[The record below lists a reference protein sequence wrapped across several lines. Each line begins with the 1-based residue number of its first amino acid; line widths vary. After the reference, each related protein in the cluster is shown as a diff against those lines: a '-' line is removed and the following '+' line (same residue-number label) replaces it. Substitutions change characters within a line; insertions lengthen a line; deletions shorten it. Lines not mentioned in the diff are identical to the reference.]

1 MEELP
6 IKGAYLY
13 TPRLFRDD
21 RGTFMESFR
30 AAELSEATGHG
41 LRLSQTNTSVS
52 AKGVIRGVHYAD
64 VPPSQAK
71 YVTCVSGRI
80 LDVIV
85 DLRVGSPTFGEHVS
99 VILDSE
105 DFRSVYV
112 SEGLGHGFAALTD
125 ATVFYLCSEPYA
137 PARERGI
144 NPLDPALGI
153 DWQVSDPVLS
163 EKDVQAPSMKQA
175 LDEGLLPDFDA
186 CTAFY
191 ETLGRSSS

>member
-30 AAELSEATGHG
+30 GAEFAEATGHG
-41 LRLSQTNTSVS
+41 LRLSQANTSIS
-52 AKGVIRGVHYAD
+52 ARGVIRGIHYAD

-71 YVTCVSGRI
+71 YVTCLSGRI

-85 DLRVGSPTFGEHVS
+85 DLRVGSPTFGRHETV
-99 VILDSE
+99 VLDAES
-105 DFRSVYV
+105 FQSVYI

-125 ATVFYLCSEPYA
+125 HATVFYLCSEPYA

-144 NPLDPALGI
+144 NPLDPVLGI
-153 DWQVSDPVLS
+153 EWPFEQPLLS
-163 EKDVQAPSMKQA
+163 EKDVRAPTMKQA
-175 LDEGLLPDFDA
+175 LDEGLLPDFET

-191 ETLGRSSS
+191 GTLS

>member
-13 TPRLFRDD
+13 TPRLFHDD

-30 AAELSEATGHG
+30 AAELAEATGHG
-41 LRLSQTNTSVS
+41 LRLSQANTSVS
-52 AKGVIRGVHYAD
+52 ARGVIRGIHYAD

-71 YVTCVSGRI
+71 YVTCLSGRI

-85 DLRVGSPTFGEHVS
+85 DLRVGSPSFGQHVS

-105 DFRSVYV
+105 EFRSVYI

-125 ATVFYLCSEPYA
+125 NATVFYLCSEPYA
-137 PARERGI
+137 PTRERGI
-144 NPLDPALGI
+144 NPLDPELGI
-153 DWQVSDPVLS
+153 DWRVADPVLS

-175 LDEGLLPDFDA
+175 LDEGLLPDFET
-186 CTAFY
+186 CTTFY
-191 ETLGRSSS
+191 GTLS

>member
-13 TPRLFRDD
+13 TPRLFHDD

-30 AAELSEATGHG
+30 AAELAEATGHG
-41 LRLSQTNTSVS
+41 LRLSQANTSIS
-52 AKGVIRGVHYAD
+52 ARGVIRGIHYAD

-71 YVTCVSGRI
+71 YVTCLSGRI
-80 LDVIV
+80 LDVVV
-85 DLRVGSPTFGEHVS
+85 DLRVGSPTFGRHEKV
-99 VILDSE
+99 VLDSE
-105 DFRSVYV
+105 RFQSLYI

-125 ATVFYLCSEPYA
+125 NATVFYLCSEPYA

-144 NPLDPALGI
+144 NPLDPELGI
-153 DWQVSDPVLS
+153 DWRVADPVLS

-175 LDEGLLPDFDA
+175 LDEGLLPDFET
-186 CTAFY
+186 CTSFY
-191 ETLGRSSS
+191 ESLS

>member
-13 TPRLFRDD
+13 TPRLFHDD

-30 AAELSEATGHG
+30 AAELAEATGHG
-41 LRLSQTNTSVS
+41 LRLSQANTSVS
-52 AKGVIRGVHYAD
+52 ARGVIRGIHYAD

-71 YVTCVSGRI
+71 YVTCLSGRI
-80 LDVIV
+80 LDVVV
-85 DLRVGSPTFGEHVS
+85 DLRVGSPTFGRHEQV
-99 VILDSE
+99 VLDSE
-105 DFRSVYV
+105 RFQSLYI

-125 ATVFYLCSEPYA
+125 NATVFYLCSEPYA
-137 PARERGI
+137 PTRERGI
-144 NPLDPALGI
+144 NPLDPELGI
-153 DWQVSDPVLS
+153 DWRVADPVLS

-175 LDEGLLPDFDA
+175 LDEGLLPDFET

-191 ETLGRSSS
+191 RTLS

>member
-30 AAELSEATGHG
+30 AAELAEATGHG
-41 LRLSQTNTSVS
+41 LRLSQANTSVS
-52 AKGVIRGVHYAD
+52 ARGVIRGIHYAD

-71 YVTCVSGRI
+71 YVTCLSGRI

-85 DLRVGSPTFGEHVS
+85 DLRVGSPSFGQHVS

-105 DFRSVYV
+105 EFRSVYI

-125 ATVFYLCSEPYA
+125 NATVFYLCSEPYA

-144 NPLDPALGI
+144 NPLDPELGI
-153 DWQVSDPVLS
+153 DWRVADPVLS

-175 LDEGLLPDFDA
+175 LDEGLLPDFET

-191 ETLGRSSS
+191 GTLS

>member
-30 AAELSEATGHG
+30 ATELSEATGHG
-41 LRLSQTNTSVS
+41 LRLSQTNVSVS
-52 AKGVIRGVHYAD
+52 AKGVIRGIHYAD

-85 DLRVGSPTFGEHVS
+85 DLRVGSPTFGRHTTVP
-99 VILDSE
+99 LDAES
-105 DFRSVYV
+105 FQSVYI

-125 ATVFYLCSEPYA
+125 NATVFYLCSEPYA

-144 NPLDPALGI
+144 NPLDPALNI
-153 DWQVSDPVLS
+153 DWQVSEPVLS

-175 LDEGLLPDFDA
+175 LDEGLLPDLDA
-186 CTAFY
+186 CTTFY
-191 ETLGRSSS
+191 RTLS